1 MSLHRVHVTRSYSVQ
16 VDAPADSPQAAEARV
31 GRCDFDLPAIE
42 TWSGHKDWSIEAEEV
57 ESWR

>member
-16 VDAPADSPQAAEARV
+16 VDVEADSPHAAEAKV
-31 GRCDFDLPAIE
+31 DRCDFDLPAIE

-57 ESWR
+57 TS